1 MHSFMIHSPM
11 IKLTTLFVVTSLSL
25 YVLLISFQGIS
36 LIFERFQRTHSVPQI
51 RLPVFFENIG
61 IALAIYG
68 YLARDSALMCM
79 AALFVALRLIYS
91 FERFER
97 MPRQLELPLLSCAL
111 ATFALMALA
120 KPL

>member
-1 MHSFMIHSPM
+1 M

-36 LIFERFQRTHSVPQI
+36 LIFERFQRTHSVP
-51 RLPVFFENIG
+51 RNHLPVFFENIG